1 MGPLDIN
8 ENSRKELI
16 AHVEMDGDLCWDGDK
31 AVESEGRVAEILQLI
46 VSLREFQFA

>member
-16 AHVEMDGDLCWDGDK
+16 SHVATDGDLGWDGDK
-31 AVESEGRVAEILQLI
+31 ATESEERVAEILQLI